1 MRATL
6 RSFYLLMLIGAISL
20 TNISDA
26 VDSCKCDG
34 PLLTDKDGK
43 PIWLNT
49 NDLIKGA
56 AHCVAPQM
64 PPLARQ
70 AEIDAYVSV
79 DILVDEKGKV
89 VCVRLIKGHP
99 LGASSAIEAAKNW
112 VFRPKTERGKSVSFY
127 GHLRFHFSTGPT
139 AKNENPCTVAHW

>member
-1 MRATL
+1 MR
-6 RSFYLLMLIGAISL
+6 RSFCLLPLIGVLFL
-20 TNISDA
+20 TSISDA
-26 VDSCKCDG
+26 TDSCKCDG

-64 PPLARQ
+64 PPLMRQ
-70 AEIDAYVSV
+70 AEIDGYVFV
-79 DILVDEKGKV
+79 DTLVDERGQV

-99 LGASSAIEAAKNW
+99 MLAGSAMDAAKSW
-112 VFRPKTERGKSVSFY
+112 VFRPKTQNGKGVSFY
-127 GHLRFHFSTGPT
+127 GHLRFHFSKRPI
-139 AKNENPCTVAHW
+139 AKNESPCTVAHW

>member
-1 MRATL
+1 MKPMR
-6 RSFYLLMLIGAISL
+6 RSFCLLLLIGVLLL

-43 PIWLNT
+43 PIWLDT

-64 PPLARQ
+64 PPLTRQ
-70 AEIDAYVSV
+70 AEIDGYVSV
-79 DILVDEKGKV
+79 DILVDEKGQV
-89 VCVRLIKGHP
+89 VCVRRIKGHP
-99 LGASSAIEAAKNW
+99 MLAVSAIDAAKSW
-112 VFRPKTERGKSVSFY
+112 VFRPKRQNGKGVSFY
-127 GHLRFHFSTGPT
+127 GQLRFHFSTGPT